1 MSYHFHS
8 LLSLS
13 LSLSLSLLISEG
25 WVFSLIIYSPREM
38 TRWVHGIYEGLKPLK
53 SLLVEGLVRVWTHE
67 ALWLLPRPVSGC
79 GYSHLIV
86 M

>member
-13 LSLSLSLLISEG
+13 LSLSLLITEG

-38 TRWVHGIYEGLKPLK
+38 TRWVRGIYEGLKPLE
-53 SLLVEGLVRVWTHE
+53 SLSVEGLVRVWAHE
-67 ALWLLPRPVSGC
+67 ALRLFQDR
-79 GYSHLIV
+79 
-86 M
+86 